1 MSRLNRRFRVEI
13 PVSETTPP
21 LREAAPGPAGAVAD
35 EHDARTK
42 PAAAAAATTADRDL
56 SRLYH
61 ATPIAIP
68 LPLTTTKRHH
78 HLCGPATAKHQH
90 GAGEDPGLSYSAVW
104 FLLRRDG
111 PSRPAYLL
119 DQYAAAI
126 CCTPGA
132 AI

>member
-56 SRLYH
+56 SRLYR
-61 ATPIAIP
+61 ATPIAIRFLSP
-68 LPLTTTKRHH
+68 PQNDTSI
-78 HLCGPATAKHQH
+78 CGPATVKHRH